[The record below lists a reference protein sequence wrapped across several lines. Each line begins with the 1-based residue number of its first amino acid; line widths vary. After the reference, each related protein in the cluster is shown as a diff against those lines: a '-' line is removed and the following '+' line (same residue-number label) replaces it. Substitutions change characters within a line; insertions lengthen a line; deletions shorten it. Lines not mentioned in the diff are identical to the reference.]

1 MVPLGRPEKVSTTV
15 ESKLRRGPGGGTDE
29 RGWHAERVSPS
40 PLPLAPTYIPV
51 PEIAI
56 RLGIVVTKVHQLI
69 RERQLIAVRTDGVL
83 RVPAEFVDDGLVVKG
98 LPGTITLLTDGG
110 YRDEEIIDWLFTP
123 EDSLPG
129 SPIDAL
135 RENRG
140 REVHRRAQAAG
151 Y

>member
-1 MVPLGRPEKVSTTV
+1 MS
-15 ESKLRRGPGGGTDE
+15 ES
-29 RGWHAERVSPS
+29 
-40 PLPLAPTYIPV
+40 PTYVPV
-51 PEIAI
+51 PEIAT

-83 RVPAEFVDDGLVVKG
+83 RVPAEFVADGLVVKG

-110 YRDEEIIDWLFTP
+110 YRDEEIVDWLFTP

-129 SPIDAL
+129 TPIDAL